1 MTRYYY
7 QALTPADTIVS
18 GTSEQPNR
26 EKLLE
31 HLRLQGLRPLMV
43 RKKGQHSLLAGF
55 RRHVALSDKD
65 TLSVLQSLLT
75 LLTSDV
81 SLEKSLQIV
90 FENEKLGTRNAKAIQ
105 QTLLSVRS
113 GASLADS
120 FKEVGLLPA
129 HSSKT
134 LLALIAAGEAS
145 GSLATNLH
153 HACKLL
159 STQQAFKKKIGSALT
174 YPMIVTV
181 TALFTLLFMGAVI
194 APAFQ
199 SLFESTGEPLPA
211 ALSALTR
218 FSEVAPSTL
227 IGLLATALITK
238 SNKNL
243 GEWLKSFA
251 GRSALNLPV
260 VKSMIVRRD
269 MANFCFLLAALQDG
283 GVNLISAL
291 RIAAG
296 GIQNHQVAILVR
308 EKIEAV
314 SDGQSVSEAIGSLSF
329 MPPLFKQLTAVG
341 EAKGA
346 LAPMLHQISKNFRT
360 SLEEQLETLAA
371 VLSPALICLLG
382 GLVAVLMAS
391 LFGAILDINDLVG

>member
-1 MTRYYY
+1 MTKFHYE
-7 QALTPADTIVS
+7 ALTPADTIVS

-26 EKLLE
+26 AMLLD
-31 HLRLQGLRPLMV
+31 HLRLQGLRPLKI
-43 RKKGQHSLLAGF
+43 RKKNQYSPIAGF
-55 RRHVALSDKD
+55 RRQTELSDKD
-65 TLSVLQSLLT
+65 TLSVFQSLST
-75 LLTSDV
+75 LLESDV

-90 FENEKLGTRNAKAIQ
+90 LENEALGTRNAKAVQ
-105 QTLLSVRS
+105 QALLSVRS
-113 GASLADS
+113 GVSLADS
-120 FKEVGLLPA
+120 FKEAGLLPT

-134 LLALIAAGEAS
+134 LLALIVAGEAS
-145 GSLATNLH
+145 GSLTANLH
-153 HACKLL
+153 QASRLL

-199 SLFESTGEPLPA
+199 SLFESTGKPLPA

-218 FSEVAPSTL
+218 FSEVAPGIL
-227 IGLLATALITK
+227 IGLLAAALITK

-251 GRSALNLPV
+251 GRSALKLPFI
-260 VKSMIVRRD
+260 KSMIVRRD
-269 MANFCFLLAALQDG
+269 VANFCFLLAALQDG

-296 GIQNHQVAILVR
+296 GIQNKQIAILIY

-314 SDGQSVSEAIGSLSF
+314 SDGQSVSGAIGSLSF

-391 LFGAILDINDLVG
+391 LFGAILDINDLAG

>member
-1 MTRYYY
+1 MTKYYF

-18 GTSEQPNR
+18 GTSDQPNR
-26 EKLLE
+26 EKLLD
-31 HLRLQGLRPLMV
+31 HLRVQGLRPLKI
-43 RKKGQHSLLAGF
+43 RTRSQHSLVTSF
-55 RRHVALSDKD
+55 HRHRELSDKD
-65 TLSVLQSLLT
+65 TLSVLQSLST
-75 LLTSDV
+75 LLASDV

-90 FENEKLGTRNAKAIQ
+90 LENEKLGTRNAKAIQ
-105 QTLLSVRS
+105 QTLLSVQS

-120 FKEVGLLPA
+120 FKGAGLLPA
-129 HSSKT
+129 HSSKI
-134 LLALIAAGEAS
+134 LLALIVAGEAS

-153 HACKLL
+153 HACNLL

-174 YPMIVTV
+174 YPMIVTA
-181 TALFTLLFMGAVI
+181 TAVFTLLFMGAVI

-199 SLFESTGEPLPA
+199 SLFESTGKPLPG
-211 ALSALTR
+211 ALSALVH
-218 FSEVAPSTL
+218 FSDIAPGTM
-227 IGLLATALITK
+227 IGLLSAVLIAK

-243 GEWLKSFA
+243 SEWLKRFI
-251 GRSALNLPV
+251 GRSALDLPV
-260 VKSMIVRRD
+260 IKSMIVRRD
-269 MANFCFLLAALQDG
+269 MANFCFLLAALQEG

-291 RIAAG
+291 RLAAG
-296 GIQNHQVAILVR
+296 GIQNQQVAILVR

-314 SDGQSVSEAIGSLSF
+314 SDGQSVSRSIGSLNF

-382 GLVAVLMAS
+382 GLVAILMAS
-391 LFGAILDINDLVG
+391 LFGAILDINDLAG